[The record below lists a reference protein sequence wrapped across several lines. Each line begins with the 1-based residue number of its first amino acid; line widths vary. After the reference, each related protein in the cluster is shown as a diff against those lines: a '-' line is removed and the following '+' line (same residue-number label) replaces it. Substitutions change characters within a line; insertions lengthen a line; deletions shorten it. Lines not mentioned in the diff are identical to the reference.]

1 MAEAV
6 EFSAA
11 PADAAGRHIRPL
23 TVISPPALSW
33 QLAWRSVGML
43 PRYADLLYTLTAH
56 RIKVR
61 YKQSLLGPAWAIF
74 QPLAMMLVFA
84 AVFSTIVRVPT
95 GGHPF
100 PVFAYS
106 GLLPWTAFAAAVGS
120 ASTSLVAHA
129 SLVTRV
135 YFPREILPITY
146 IAAAVFDLAV
156 ASTVL
161 LAMVL
166 YYQIAVTP
174 ALLWIVPIL
183 VLLAGVA
190 LTVSL
195 ALCAIHA
202 RYRDVGVAM
211 PLLLQIW
218 FFASPI
224 LYPLA
229 AVPAKWHHV
238 YTLNPMAG
246 IVDGFRSAVL
256 EGRTPDLAALGSAS
270 AIVVVG
276 LPIAYLWF
284 KHVDATMAD
293 LV

>member
-6 EFSAA
+6 EISAA
-11 PADAAGRHIRPL
+11 GMRAAGGDSRPL
-23 TVISPPALSW
+23 TVIAPPVLSF
-33 QLAWRSVGML
+33 QLAWRSLRIL

-74 QPLAMMLVFA
+74 QPLAMMVVFA
-84 AVFSTIVRVPT
+84 AVFSTIVRMPT

-106 GLLPWTAFAAAVGS
+106 ALLPWTAFAAAVGS

-129 SLVTRV
+129 GLVTRV

-161 LAMVL
+161 LAMVV
-166 YYQIAVTP
+166 YYHIAVTP
-174 ALLWIVPIL
+174 ALLWIPPIL

-190 LTVSL
+190 LAVSL
-195 ALCAIHA
+195 ALCAVHA

-218 FFASPI
+218 FFASPV

-229 AVPAKWHHV
+229 AVPAAWRFF

-246 IVDGFRSAVL
+246 IIDGFRGAVL
-256 EGRTPDLAALGSAS
+256 EGRAPDPAALGSAF
-270 AIVVVG
+270 AVVIVG

>member
-6 EFSAA
+6 EISAA
-11 PADAAGRHIRPL
+11 VVRAVGDDSRPL
-23 TVISPPALSW
+23 TVIAPPALSL
-33 QLAWRSVGML
+33 QLAWRSLRML

-74 QPLAMMLVFA
+74 QPLAMMVVFA
-84 AVFSTIVRVPT
+84 AVFSTIVRMPT

-106 GLLPWTAFAAAVGS
+106 ALLPWTAFAAAVGS

-129 SLVTRV
+129 GLVTRV
-135 YFPREILPITY
+135 YFPREILPLTY

-161 LAMVL
+161 LAMVV
-166 YYQIAVTP
+166 YYQILVTP
-174 ALLWIVPIL
+174 ALLWILPIL

-190 LTVSL
+190 LAVSL
-195 ALCAIHA
+195 TLCAVHA

-218 FFASPI
+218 FFASPV

-229 AVPAKWHHV
+229 AVPAAWRPF

-246 IVDGFRSAVL
+246 IIDGFRGAVL
-256 EGRTPDLAALGSAS
+256 EGRAPDLAALGSSFA
-270 AIVVVG
+270 VVIIG
-276 LPIAYLWF
+276 LPFAYLWF

>member
-6 EFSAA
+6 EISAA
-11 PADAAGRHIRPL
+11 GVRAAGGDSRPL
-23 TVISPPALSW
+23 TVVAPPALSL
-33 QLAWRSVGML
+33 QLAWRSLRML

-74 QPLAMMLVFA
+74 QPLAMMVVFA
-84 AVFSTIVRVPT
+84 AVFSTIVRMPT

-106 GLLPWTAFAAAVGS
+106 ALLPWTAFAAAVGS
-120 ASTSLVAHA
+120 GSTSLVAHA
-129 SLVTRV
+129 GLVTRV

-161 LAMVL
+161 LGMVV

-174 ALLWIVPIL
+174 ALLWILPIL

-190 LTVSL
+190 LAVSL
-195 ALCAIHA
+195 TLCAVHA

-218 FFASPI
+218 FFASPV

-229 AVPAKWHHV
+229 AVPAAWRPF

-246 IVDGFRSAVL
+246 IIDGFRGAVL
-256 EGRTPDLAALGSAS
+256 EGRAPDLAALGSSFA
-270 AIVVVG
+270 VVIIG

-284 KHVDATMAD
+284 KYVDATMAD